1 VTNENKRI
9 QDQLERAFAGQAW
22 HGPSVL
28 ELIADVDAASAA
40 AHPITGAH
48 SIWELVLHIAAWDR
62 AVTLRLGGDR
72 GAVSEEENFP
82 IIEDTSEASWQKA
95 IETLKENHRQLI
107 EAVNS
112 ADESRLDAP
121 VVEGMSSA
129 YVQLHGAVQHELYHA
144 GQIALVKKLSVVVS
158 GQ

>member
-48 SIWELVLHIAAWDR
+48 SIWELVLHIAVWDR
-62 AVTLRLGGDR
+62 AVANRLGGARSPVTD
-72 GAVSEEENFP
+72 EENFP
-82 IIEDTSEASWQKA
+82 IVADASEASWQRA
-95 IETLKENHRQLI
+95 VETLKENHRRLI
-107 EAVNS
+107 EAVES
-112 ADESRLDAP
+112 VDESRLDAP
-121 VVEGMSSA
+121 IGEGKSSA

-144 GQIALVKKLSVVVS
+144 GQIALLKKVVS
-158 GQ
+158 DQ